1 MKSFL
6 RPLIVLLL
14 ITSCSSNSTSERE
27 CPGVAVQNIAGI
39 TIDSSTVFKGNTTV
53 ISLWSTTCVPCRV
66 ELPQLQEFAA
76 AHPEID
82 VIAVN
87 LGDVPTSVQTYVDE
101 IGLTMPVIIDFEG
114 RVSTALGI
122 TSVPSTLVLSVTGN
136 VLNTHFGEITA
147 DELASLVDRSS

>member
-27 CPGVAVQNIAGI
+27 WPGVAVQNIDGI

-87 LGDVPTSVQTYVDE
+87 LGDVPTSVQTYIDE

-122 TSVPSTLVLSVTGN
+122 TSVPSTLVLSVTGI
-136 VLNTHFGEITA
+136 VLNTHLGEITA
-147 DELASLVDRSS
+147 DELATLVDRSS